1 MFVQNIFLNG
11 SENYLAFQPL
21 SIILERLLELTEFFH
36 YNLIEYQKKVL
47 NSIYIWQYLPT
58 KNEFNKTTKQNK
70 WKWPTIARQLDAWS
84 IDLSTHFTIAK
95 YLFEAVKLT
104 YIPDPEKIWTT
115 WLVTCAQKPKVP
127 GSSPAASY
135 VQRWAL
141 WSNCPANV

>member
-21 SIILERLLELTEFFH
+21 SSYFRTFTGTNRIFSLQSNRIPEES
-36 YNLIEYQKKVL
+36 IK
-47 NSIYIWQYLPT
+47 SIYIWQYLPS

>member
-104 YIPDPEKIWTT
+104 YNPDPEKTWTT
-115 WLVTCAQKPKVP
+115 WLVTCA
-127 GSSPAASY
+127 
-135 VQRWAL
+135 
-141 WSNCPANV
+141 